1 MTTIPPLVAAVVTAF
16 PTTFV
21 PVHPTHDEFVAWAR
35 TQDGIDTRIVDFL
48 ADRIDCAGSTPADW
62 MRVAKMGR
70 TPWYA
75 MLTGPQRTAILVG
88 IVGQDATNA
97 FMDWA
102 VTLTMP
108 KPSRAVRH
116 ALRAA

>member
-1 MTTIPPLVAAVVTAF
+1 MNTIPPLVAAVVAAF
-16 PTTFV
+16 PMTFV
-21 PVHPTHDEFVAWAR
+21 PVQPTHDEFIAWAR
-35 TQDGIDTRIVDFL
+35 TQDGIDMRIVDFL
-48 ADRIDCAGSTPADW
+48 ADRVDCAGSTPADW
-62 MRVAKMGR
+62 MRVARMGR

-88 IVGQDATNA
+88 IVGQEATNE

-102 VTLTMP
+102 VTLNMP
-108 KPSRAVRH
+108 RPSRAARR